1 MEARAS
7 TVGLMN
13 LHASTVVLAVTTL
26 ATAPRA
32 GAPLAAQGTRAL
44 ASPVTHRGSQGDIV
58 GGVRVSDPYR
68 WLEDVGAPDV
78 HAWAAQQT
86 AVTRAYLDQL
96 PRRDDV
102 AAAISRASSFPRWS
116 VPVFGGDRVFYSQTD
131 GIANQPVIYVQDR
144 RDVPVRTFLDPNAY
158 SPEGLIAVVDLEP
171 SPDGRYL
178 AYAVSTQGSSWRSI
192 RIRDVRANQDLPE
205 ELHGVW
211 APDAH
216 LAWTADGR
224 GFVYVRADGGRPP
237 GNPLAPRGREQLFY
251 HRAGQSQA
259 SDRLVFERAD
269 HPEWRIRG
277 DVSDDGQ
284 YLVISTRVRAA
295 LANRMYLIDLDNP
308 SHPNFS
314 APLVTLYDAGDAV
327 FQFVGNE
334 GPVFYVRT
342 TRNAPRGRVV
352 AVDINL
358 PGEDHWTTIVRET
371 YDPLIGATRADDRLV
386 AQRVHD
392 AHSVLDLFA
401 LDGVARGSV
410 PLPGAGTVTDLCAH
424 GRDLFFEYS
433 SFTQPPAVYR
443 YDLDTRTSNGYR
455 EPPPD
460 STLAAFETTQL
471 FFASSDGTRVPMFIT
486 ARRGITLDGTHPTL
500 LAADGAFA
508 DAATPIYSP
517 FVLAW
522 LRIGGIYAVAN
533 IRGGGDYG
541 RAWHE
546 AAMGSQKT
554 VGIDD
559 YLAAA
564 EFLVD
569 QRYTRPALLGAVGRG
584 AGGLVAAAAFVR
596 RPELFGAAA
605 IDAGLYDMARYD
617 RYTVG
622 ADWTPEFGSPL
633 NPTDL
638 RALVAYSPVTS
649 ARMETS
655 YPPALITVGERDDYL
670 TPANSYKLAAT
681 LQWAQSGSGAEL
693 LRVDPEMGH
702 GPGTPRSRQLSLDAD
717 RLRFLAGVLHGLR

>member
-1 MEARAS
+1 MKLRAS
-7 TVGLMN
+7 TPLFVATM
-13 LHASTVVLAVTTL
+13 LA
-26 ATAPRA
+26 AAPRT
-32 GAPLAAQGTRAL
+32 GVPLAAQSARAL
-44 ASPVTHRGSQGDIV
+44 SFPATHRGAQGDIV
-58 GGVRVSDPYR
+58 GGIRVTDPYR
-68 WLEDVGAPDV
+68 WLEEVGAPEV

-86 AVTRAYLDQL
+86 AVARAYLDQL
-96 PRRDDV
+96 PRRDDL
-102 AAAISRASSFPRWS
+102 AAAISRASSFPRRS
-116 VPVFGGDRVFYSQTD
+116 VPVFGGERVFYSQSD
-131 GIANQPVIYVQDR
+131 GVANQPAIFVQDR
-144 RDVPVRTFLDPNAY
+144 RDVPVRTFIDPNAF
-158 SPEGLIAVVDLEP
+158 SPEGLIAIVDMVP
-171 SPDGRYL
+171 SPDGHYL
-178 AYAVSTQGSSWRSI
+178 AYAVSTQGSSWWSI

-205 ELHGVW
+205 ELHGLW
-211 APDAH
+211 TPDAH
-216 LAWTADGR
+216 LAWTADGK
-224 GFVYVRADGGRPP
+224 GFVYVRADAGRPAA
-237 GNPLAPRGREQLFY
+237 NPLAPRGREQLFY
-251 HRAGQSQA
+251 HRAGQPQS

-269 HPEWRIRG
+269 HPDWRLRG

-284 YLVISTRVRAA
+284 YLIITTRQRAA

-308 SHPNFS
+308 NHPNFG

-371 YDPLIGATRADDRLV
+371 YDPLIGAAQADDRLV

-392 AHSVLDLFA
+392 AHSVLDLYA

-410 PLPGAGTVTDLCAH
+410 PLPGAGTVTDLRAH

-443 YDLDTRTSNGYR
+443 YDLDTRSATAYR
-455 EPPPD
+455 EPPSD

-500 LAADGAFA
+500 LAAHGAFA
-508 DAATPIYSP
+508 DAATPVYSP
-517 FVLAW
+517 LVLAW
-522 LRIGGIYAVAN
+522 LGIGGIYAVAN

-546 AAMGSQKT
+546 AAMGTRKT
-554 VGIDD
+554 VSIDD

-564 EFLVD
+564 AFLVD

-584 AGGLVAAAAFVR
+584 AGGLVAAAAVVR

-605 IDAGLYDMARYD
+605 IDAGLFDMARYD

-633 NPTDL
+633 DPADL
-638 RALVAYSPVTS
+638 RALVAYSPVT
-649 ARMETS
+649 AAHTETS
-655 YPPALITVGERDDYL
+655 FPPALLTVGERDDYL

-681 LQWAQSGSGAEL
+681 LQWAQSGGGAEL
-693 LRVDPEMGH
+693 LRVDPDMGH

-717 RLRFLAGVLHGLR
+717 RLRFLSGMLRGLR